1 MRIAIVLHLTTNGCA
16 TSDVYRTY
24 KISAA
29 STVDL
34 DNNGVVFII
43 RARLIG
49 WKSHRANRL
58 QTLEQQC
65 KEGQSKSPN
74 IHSTLESA
82 FGMRALQTIASF
94 DRSSN
99 DHVHDGVQR
108 LVKMQPLVSC

>member
-49 WKSHRANRL
+49 WKSQSEQAADPRA
-58 QTLEQQC
+58 
-65 KEGQSKSPN
+65 
-74 IHSTLESA
+74 A
-82 FGMRALQTIASF
+82 
-94 DRSSN
+94 
-99 DHVHDGVQR
+99 VQR
-108 LVKMQPLVSC
+108 RSIQISEHS